1 MMNTFQL
8 SCFLSVAETLNF
20 ARAAEQLNITQP
32 AVTHQIRTLE
42 SELNVKL
49 FKRTT
54 RTVSLTD
61 EGSIFIQDAKN
72 ILGITMRA
80 KKRFERPFDDEV
92 RVFSIGCHSYTQLFL
107 LPDILRSLT
116 ALHPNLHPRLQVVPF
131 QHLYRLLEEEDVD
144 VVIGFQESDLKK
156 IPGIYKE
163 IQKIPVFCVC
173 SNENPLSCQS
183 SVHIE
188 DLKEQ
193 SLILND
199 PAKTPLPIA
208 KLQGHLMDGRSPSQF
223 YFSDSIEAAMV
234 LAKAGLGISL
244 LPDLFPKPDDG
255 LTFLPIKD
263 VAPLSF
269 GLYYKT
275 LKSNPILKD
284 FIQIVRSQM
293 LSE

>member
-92 RVFSIGCHSYTQLFL
+92 HVFSIGCHSYTQLFL

-116 ALHPNLHPRLQVVPF
+116 ALHPNLIPGSRWFLSNTC
-131 QHLYRLLEEEDVD
+131 
-144 VVIGFQESDLKK
+144 IGF
-156 IPGIYKE
+156 
-163 IQKIPVFCVC
+163 
-173 SNENPLSCQS
+173 
-183 SVHIE
+183 
-188 DLKEQ
+188 
-193 SLILND
+193 
-199 PAKTPLPIA
+199 
-208 KLQGHLMDGRSPSQF
+208 
-223 YFSDSIEAAMV
+223 
-234 LAKAGLGISL
+234 
-244 LPDLFPKPDDG
+244 
-255 LTFLPIKD
+255 
-263 VAPLSF
+263 
-269 GLYYKT
+269 
-275 LKSNPILKD
+275 
-284 FIQIVRSQM
+284 
-293 LSE
+293 